1 MTTAPARA
9 RTARAEEL
17 RARVLDAIDERAG
30 ELLALSHAIHAD
42 PELSYQE
49 HAAAAL
55 VARAAENAGFTT
67 EVGAYGLATAV
78 EAVTGDGE
86 LTVAVC
92 AEYDALPDIGHACGH
107 NMIAAMGVGA
117 SLALAQV
124 TEELGLRVKLL
135 GTPAEEHGGGKV
147 DLLLAGAWEDVAFS
161 LMAHGSTGPD
171 APCDA
176 MRSTAVERLEIEYT
190 GRAAHA
196 AGAPTK
202 GVNAGAAATIGLTAL
217 GLLRQQLSPE
227 VNVNAFVSHGGEAT
241 NIIPE
246 RAVVQLEVRAYD
258 LDEWRDLR
266 RRVLACFEAGA
277 VATGCTWT
285 HRRTEHPYAP
295 LAPHAGLAELWNRN
309 LTGLGRVLD
318 PGHTVGGGSTDMGN
332 VSQVVPSIHPLVSVL
347 GHEAVGHHA
356 DFTAAAASPEADA
369 AVLDGAKALALTV
382 VDAALD
388 EDLRAELLRLRNA
401 RPEGA
406 TRTTLDA

>member
-1 MTTAPARA
+1 MTTAVKTLQDRVTASVDARA
-9 RTARAEEL
+9 DEL
-17 RARVLDAIDERAG
+17 I
-30 ELLALSHAIHAD
+30 ALSHAIHAN
-42 PELSYQE
+42 PEVSYAE

-55 VARAAENAGFTT
+55 VARSAEAAGFAT
-67 EVGAYGLATAV
+67 ELGAYGIPTAV
-78 EAVTGDGE
+78 EAVAGVGE

-107 NMIAAMGVGA
+107 NMIAAMAVGA
-117 SLALAQV
+117 SAALAEV
-124 TEELGLRVKLL
+124 ADELDLRVKLL

-147 DLLLAGAWEDVAFS
+147 DLLLAGAWEDVTFS
-161 LMAHGSTGPD
+161 LMAHGGTGAD

-176 MRSTAVERLEIEYT
+176 MRSTAVERLEITYT

-202 GVNAGAAATIGLTAL
+202 GVNAGAAATVALTAL

-246 RAVVQLEVRAYD
+246 RAVVQLEIRAYD

-277 VATGCTWT
+277 VATGCSWA

-295 LAPHAGLAELWNRN
+295 LAPHAGLAEVWNR
-309 LTGLGRVLD
+309 TIQGLGRVLD
-318 PGHTVGGGSTDMGN
+318 PSRVLGGGSTDMGN
-332 VSQVVPSIHPLVSVL
+332 VSQVLPAIHPLVSVL
-347 GHEAVGHHA
+347 GNDSVPHHA
-356 DFTAAAASPEADA
+356 DFTAAAATPQADA

-382 VDAALD
+382 VEAALD
-388 EDLRAELLRLRNA
+388 PALRAELLDRQRS
-401 RPEGA
+401 RPAGA
-406 TRTTLDA
+406 TRTTLEA

>member
-1 MTTAPARA
+1 MTTAPAR
-9 RTARAEEL
+9 TAVADDL
-17 RARVLDAIDERAG
+17 RSRVLRAIDEQADD
-30 ELLALSHAIHAD
+30 LLALSHAIHSN

-49 HAAAAL
+49 HAAAEL
-55 VARAAENAGFTT
+55 VARAAETAGFTT
-67 EVGAYGLATAV
+67 EVGAYGVATAV
-78 EAVTGDGE
+78 EAVSGNGE

-117 SLALAQV
+117 SIALAQV
-124 TEELGLRVKLL
+124 APELGLRVKLL

-147 DLLLAGAWEDVAFS
+147 DLLLAGAWEDVTFS

-171 APCDA
+171 VPCDA
-176 MRSTAVERLEIEYT
+176 MHSTAVERLEIEYT

-202 GVNAGAAATIGLTAL
+202 GVNAGAAATVALTAL
-217 GLLRQQLSPE
+217 GLLRQQLGPD

-258 LDEWRDLR
+258 LDEWRTLR

-277 VATGCTWT
+277 VATGCGWQP
-285 HRRTEHPYAP
+285 RRTEHPYAP
-295 LAPHAGLAELWNRN
+295 LAPHAGLADLWNRN
-309 LTGLGRVLD
+309 FVGLGRELD
-318 PGHTVGGGSTDMGN
+318 PGQVMGGGSTDMGN
-332 VSQVVPSIHPLVSVL
+332 VSQVLPAICPMVSVR
-347 GHEAVGHHA
+347 GSHAVPHHA
-356 DFTAAAASPEADA
+356 DFTAVAACPEADA

-388 EDLRAELLRLRNA
+388 EDLRTALLDLQRA
-401 RPEGA
+401 RPAGA